1 MWFFGCP
8 TIVFGDDALE
18 YLREIRGRRALI
30 LTDANILKL
39 EFIQQVADQL
49 EKAGLQHRVFAEV
62 QSDPTLQ
69 TVEAGARVAR
79 EYRPDWLIALGGG
92 SVMDAAKA
100 IWVLYARPDIKPDAI
115 SPTELLDLRK
125 TARLIA
131 IPTTSGTGAE
141 VTWGIVLTDA
151 EEQRKL
157 ALGSRETMPDI
168 AILNTAFVMDLP
180 PPITGD
186 TGMDALAHA
195 IEGYASTWRSDFS
208 NAPAL
213 SAVKL
218 VFRYLHRAYQDGSD
232 QEARTGMMHAATLA
246 SMSFG
251 NAMAGLAHSMAHA
264 LGALFHLPHGRAVGL
279 CLPYTMEFLAK
290 AEVEKYGELGRSA
303 GIAAGSASQITGTLI
318 SRIRSLAQSVGQPL
332 SVREAGIDPA
342 RYEGALPAL
351 VERAEN
357 EVTTVT
363 VARIP
368 DHTELEQLFRCAYSG
383 KTVDF

>member
-1 MWFFGCP
+1 VWFFSCP
-8 TIVFGDDALE
+8 TIIFGDDALE
-18 YLREIRGRRALI
+18 YLREIRGERALI
-30 LTDANILKL
+30 LTDPTILAL
-39 EFIQQVADQL
+39 GFVERIADQL

-62 QSDPTLQ
+62 ESDPTLQ
-69 TVEAGARVAR
+69 TIEAGARVAR
-79 EYRPDWLIALGGG
+79 EYRPDWLVAVGGG

-100 IWVLYARPDIKPDAI
+100 VWVLYARPDIRPDAI
-115 SPTELLDLRK
+115 GPTEVLNLRE

-131 IPTTSGTGAE
+131 VPTTSGTGAE

-151 EEQRKL
+151 EEKRKL

-168 AILNTAFVMDLP
+168 AILNTDFVMNLP
-180 PPITGD
+180 PQITGD

-218 VFRYLHRAYQDGSD
+218 VFRYLLRACRDGSD
-232 QEARTGMMHAATLA
+232 REARTGMMYAATLA

-279 CLPYTMEFLAK
+279 FLPYTMEFLAQT
-290 AEVEKYGELGRSA
+290 EVQKYAELGRSA
-303 GIAAGSASQITGTLI
+303 GIVGGSASQIAKTLI
-318 SRIRSLAQSVGQPL
+318 AQIRSLARSVGQPQ
-332 SVREAGIDPA
+332 SIREAGIEPGLF
-342 RYEGALPAL
+342 EQALPAL

-363 VARIP
+363 VTRVP
-368 DHTELEQLFRCAYSG
+368 EGRELEQLFRYAYTG
-383 KTVDF
+383 QTVDF

>member
-1 MWFFGCP
+1 VWFFGCP

-18 YLREIRGRRALI
+18 YLRDIRGQRALI
-30 LTDANILKL
+30 VTDRNIVELGFV
-39 EFIQQVADQL
+39 EQVAGEL
-49 EKAGLQHRVFAEV
+49 EKAGLQHRVFAGVE
-62 QSDPTLQ
+62 SDPTMQ
-69 TVEAGARVAR
+69 TVEAGARAAR

-92 SVMDAAKA
+92 SVIDAAKA
-100 IWVLYARPDIKPDAI
+100 VWVLYARPDIRPDAI
-115 SPTELLDLRK
+115 SPTELLDLRR

-141 VTWGIVLTDA
+141 VTWGIVLTDS
-151 EEQRKL
+151 EERRKL
-157 ALGSRETMPDI
+157 ALGSRETLPDI
-168 AILNTAFVMDLP
+168 AILNPSFVMNLP
-180 PPITGD
+180 PQITGD

-218 VFRYLHRAYQDGSD
+218 VFRYLLRAYRDGSD

-264 LGALFHLPHGRAVGL
+264 LGALFHLPHGRTVGL
-279 CLPYTMEFLAK
+279 CLPYTMEYLAETE
-290 AEVEKYGELGRSA
+290 AEKYAEIGRSA
-303 GIAAGSASQITGTLI
+303 GIVGDSQLQITRTLVAQ
-318 SRIRSLAQSVGQPL
+318 IRSLAQSLGQPL
-332 SVREAGIDPA
+332 SVREAGIEPGL
-342 RYEGALPAL
+342 YEESLPAL

-363 VARIP
+363 VARVP
-368 DHTELEQLFRCAYSG
+368 DGSELNQLFRCAYAG
-383 KTVDF
+383 ENVDF

>member
-1 MWFFGCP
+1 VWFFSCP

-18 YLREIRGRRALI
+18 YLREIRGERALI
-30 LTDANILKL
+30 LTDRNIVGLGFV
-39 EFIQQVADQL
+39 EQVAEQL
-49 EKAGLQHRVFAEV
+49 ESAGLQYRVFAEV
-62 QSDPTLQ
+62 ESDPTMQ
-69 TVEAGARVAR
+69 TVATGARVAR

-92 SVMDAAKA
+92 SVMDAAKGV
-100 IWVLYARPDIKPDAI
+100 WVLYARPDVRPDAI
-115 SPTELLDLRK
+115 NPTEWLDLRQK
-125 TARLIA
+125 ARLIA

-141 VTWGIVLTDA
+141 VTWAIVLTDA
-151 EEQRKL
+151 EEHRKL
-157 ALGSRETMPDI
+157 ALGSRETMPDV
-168 AILNTAFVMDLP
+168 AILSTSFVMDLP
-180 PPITGD
+180 PQITAD

-213 SAVKL
+213 SAAKL
-218 VFRYLHRAYQDGSD
+218 VFQYLPRAYRDGSD

-279 CLPYTMEFLAK
+279 CLPYTMEYLAETE
-290 AEVEKYGELGRSA
+290 AEKYAEIGRSA
-303 GIAAGSASQITGTLI
+303 GIVEGSASQITTTLI
-318 SRIRSLAQSVGQPL
+318 AEVRSLARSLGQPL
-332 SVREAGIDPA
+332 SLREAGIEA
-342 RYEGALPAL
+342 GLYEEALPAL

-368 DHTELEQLFRCAYSG
+368 DGGELEQLFRCAYSG
-383 KTVDF
+383 QTVDF

>member
-8 TIVFGDDALE
+8 TVVFGDDALE
-18 YLREIRGRRALI
+18 YLREIRGERALI
-30 LTDANILKL
+30 LTDPNILAL
-39 EFIQQVADQL
+39 GYVEQVTDQL
-49 EKAGLQHRVFAEV
+49 DKAGLQHRVFAEV
-62 QSDPTLQ
+62 ESDPSLQ
-69 TVEAGARVAR
+69 TVQAGARVAR
-79 EYRPDWLIALGGG
+79 QYRPDWLIALGGG
-92 SVMDAAKA
+92 SVIDAAKGV
-100 IWVLYARPDIKPDAI
+100 WVLYARPDIRPDAI
-115 SPTELLDLRK
+115 SPTEVLNLRG

-141 VTWGIVLTDA
+141 VTWAIVLTDV
-151 EEQRKL
+151 EEKRKL
-157 ALGSRETMPDI
+157 ALGSRETMPDV
-168 AILNTAFVMDLP
+168 AILDPSFVMELP
-180 PPITGD
+180 PQITGD

-213 SAVKL
+213 RAVRL
-218 VFRYLHRAYQDGSD
+218 VFRYLQKAYLDGSD

-246 SMSFG
+246 SMCFG

-279 CLPYTMEFLAK
+279 CLPYTMEFLADTE
-290 AEVEKYGELGRSA
+290 AQKYADIGRSA
-303 GIAAGSASQITGTLI
+303 GMVEGSASQITETLI
-318 SRIRSLAQSVGQPL
+318 EEIRSLARSVGQPL
-332 SVREAGIDPA
+332 SIREAGIEPGHF
-342 RYEGALPAL
+342 EEALPAL

-363 VARIP
+363 VTRIP
-368 DHTELEQLFRCAYSG
+368 DGAELERLFRCAFEG

>member
-18 YLREIRGRRALI
+18 YLRDIRGQRALI
-30 LTDANILKL
+30 VTDRNIVELGFV
-39 EFIQQVADQL
+39 EQVAGEL
-49 EKAGLQHRVFAEV
+49 EKAGLQHRVFAGVE
-62 QSDPTLQ
+62 SDPTMQ
-69 TVEAGARVAR
+69 TVEAGARAAR

-92 SVMDAAKA
+92 SVIDAAKA
-100 IWVLYARPDIKPDAI
+100 VWVLYARPDIRPDAI
-115 SPTELLDLRK
+115 SPTELLDLRR

-141 VTWGIVLTDA
+141 VTWGIVLTDS
-151 EEQRKL
+151 EERRKL
-157 ALGSRETMPDI
+157 ALGSRETLPDI
-168 AILNTAFVMDLP
+168 AILNPSFVMNLP
-180 PPITGD
+180 PQITGD

-218 VFRYLHRAYQDGSD
+218 VFRYLLRAYRDGSD

-264 LGALFHLPHGRAVGL
+264 LGALFHLPHGRTVGL
-279 CLPYTMEFLAK
+279 CLPYTMEYLAETE
-290 AEVEKYGELGRSA
+290 AEKYAEIGRSA
-303 GIAAGSASQITGTLI
+303 GIVGDSQLQITRTLVAQ
-318 SRIRSLAQSVGQPL
+318 IRSLAQSLGQPL
-332 SVREAGIDPA
+332 SVREAGIEPGL
-342 RYEGALPAL
+342 YEESLPAL

-363 VARIP
+363 VARVP
-368 DHTELEQLFRCAYSG
+368 DGSELNQLFRCAYAG
-383 KTVDF
+383 ENVDF

>member
-8 TIVFGDDALE
+8 TVVFGDDALE

-30 LTDANILKL
+30 LTDGNILEL
-39 EFIQQVADQL
+39 GFVEQVADQL
-49 EKAGLQHRVFAEV
+49 ENAGLQYRVFAEV
-62 QSDPTLQ
+62 ESDPTMQ
-69 TVEAGARVAR
+69 TVEAGAQVAR
-79 EYRPDWLIALGGG
+79 EYRPDWLVALGGG
-92 SVMDAAKA
+92 SVIDAAKA
-100 IWVLYARPDIKPDAI
+100 VWVLYARPDIRPDAI

-168 AILNTAFVMDLP
+168 AILNTSFVMDLP
-180 PPITGD
+180 HQITGD

-208 NAPAL
+208 DAPAL

-218 VFRYLHRAYQDGSD
+218 VFRYLPRAYRNGSD
-232 QEARTGMMHAATLA
+232 REARTGMMHAATLA

-264 LGALFHLPHGRAVGL
+264 LGALFHLPHGRVVGL
-279 CLPYTMEFLAK
+279 CLPYTMEFLAETE
-290 AEVEKYGELGRSA
+290 AEKYAELGRCA
-303 GIAAGSASQITGTLI
+303 GIAEGSASQITETLI
-318 SRIRSLAQSVGQPL
+318 SRIRFLAQSVGQPL
-332 SVREAGIDPA
+332 SLRDAGIQSGSF
-342 RYEGALPAL
+342 EQALPGL

-363 VARIP
+363 VTRIP
-368 DHTELEQLFRCAYSG
+368 DGTDLERLFRCAYAG
-383 KTVDF
+383 DTVDF

>member
-1 MWFFGCP
+1 VWFFGCP

-30 LTDANILKL
+30 ITDPNILEL
-39 EFIQQVADQL
+39 GYVEQVAAELQ
-49 EKAGLQHRVFAEV
+49 KAGLQYRVFSEV

-69 TVEAGARVAR
+69 AVEAGARVAR

-92 SVMDAAKA
+92 SVIDAAKGV
-100 IWVLYARPDIKPDAI
+100 WVLYARPDIRPDAI
-115 SPTELLDLRK
+115 SPTEILDLRE

-141 VTWGIVLTDA
+141 VTWAIVLTDA

-157 ALGSRETMPDI
+157 SLGSRETMPDI
-168 AILNTAFVMDLP
+168 AILNTAFVMNLP
-180 PPITGD
+180 PRITGD

-195 IEGYASTWRSDFS
+195 VEGYVSTWRSDFS
-208 NAPAL
+208 DAPAL
-213 SAVKL
+213 SAVRL
-218 VFRYLHRAYQDGSD
+218 VFRYLLRAYRDGSD
-232 QEARTGMMHAATLA
+232 VEARTGMMHAATLA

-279 CLPYTMEFLAK
+279 CLPYTMEFLAE
-290 AEVEKYGELGRSA
+290 AEAERYADIGRSA
-303 GIAAGSASQITGTLI
+303 GIGEGSAPDITATLI
-318 SRIRSLAQSVGQPL
+318 AQIRSLAGSVGQPL
-332 SVREAGIDPA
+332 SVRQAGIEPE
-342 RYEGALPAL
+342 RYEQALPAL

-363 VARIP
+363 VSRIP
-368 DHTELEQLFRCAYSG
+368 DGTELERLFRCAYSG